1 MAATI
6 TFHCSQNEAL
16 DLALQIIDVHGLVKN
31 CSELNWISPST
42 IEIISELFQ
51 LELYPQREVVH
62 QGRDRLPRAHLVVS
76 GSLQVI
82 GLHGQHHR
90 IENIYG
96 EGQILGMTDLFLRQD
111 NLLRTIVAEPHL
123 LVLSIPMED
132 LQRVLSQDPDTKG
145 AYDSLLRHYEVYQF
159 LRNGTF
165 LGTSLPSDF
174 LIHFANTFELR
185 HYNSE
190 DKVFSQGD
198 APDGFF
204 ICSSGKLKVEILSKG
219 PSLVVSTLSK
229 GDYFGELALLNEG
242 KRSASI
248 TAIRPSDCYFLSKE
262 NFKGLVQS
270 EVKVRQAFELLANL
284 AYED

>member
-1 MAATI
+1 
-6 TFHCSQNEAL
+6 
-16 DLALQIIDVHGLVKN
+16 LQIIEIHGIVEH
-31 CSELNWISPST
+31 CSDLNWISASA
-42 IEIISELFQ
+42 IEQISKLFQ
-51 LELYPQREVVH
+51 LELYTQREVIH
-62 QGRDRLPRAHLVVS
+62 QGRDRLATAHLVVS

-82 GLHGQHHR
+82 ALNGQRHR

-96 EGQILGMTDLFLRQD
+96 EGQFLGMTDLFLRQD
-111 NLLRTIVAEPHL
+111 QLLRTVVAEPHL
-123 LVLSIPMED
+123 LMLSIPMED
-132 LQRVLSQDPDTKG
+132 LQRVLSQDPESKEP
-145 AYDSLLRHYEVYQF
+145 YNSLLRHYDVYQF
-159 LRNGTF
+159 LKNGTF

-185 HYNSE
+185 HYDSE

-204 ICSSGKLKVEILSKG
+204 ICSSGKLKVEILSNG
-219 PSLVVSTLSK
+219 HSFVVSTLSK

-270 EVKVRQAFELLANL
+270 EVKVRQAFELLENL